1 MDRIPLW
8 LATLH
13 QELAWRIVYADELWA
28 LLLRPGFRPDLPP
41 APLAEPVEGRDYPA
55 FTRAAVREMLAA
67 EHAKGPGGITAWW
80 RGRDALPL
88 RALRLSSFYL
98 RTGKPHAAAAIG
110 LEAMRES
117 PSRVPGL
124 G

>member
-1 MDRIPLW
+1 M
-8 LATLH
+8 TC
-13 QELAWRIVYADELWA
+13 VM
-28 LLLRPGFRPDLPP
+28 LPF
-41 APLAEPVEGRDYPA
+41 ASL
-55 FTRAAVREMLAA
+55 
-67 EHAKGPGGITAWW
+67 TAWW

-124 G
+124 YMNIGSALLWIGDEENADRSFDLFIHSSQSPDEVAQVRQLRARLQSR